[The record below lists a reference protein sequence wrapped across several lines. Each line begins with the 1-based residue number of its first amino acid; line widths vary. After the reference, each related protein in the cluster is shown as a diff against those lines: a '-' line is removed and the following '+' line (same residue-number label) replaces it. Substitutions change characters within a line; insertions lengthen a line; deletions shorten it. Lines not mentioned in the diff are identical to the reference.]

1 MERINAYPVR
11 DGGKGASMIDKIL
24 RFIADKMTAG
34 DGIICIGDF
43 LIQWGS
49 DSMVVAANNVGSK
62 TITFKAAYAEDPA
75 VFAQSITNTAF
86 SDNWLA
92 GAAYIGPEDFRLTFQ
107 NRYTQ
112 QSTISANWI
121 AFGKKLTGGAIN

>member
-1 MERINAYPVR
+1 
-11 DGGKGASMIDKIL
+11 
-24 RFIADKMTAG
+24 MTTG

-43 LIQWGS
+43 LIQWGNS
-49 DSMVVAANNVGSK
+49 SKTLSANNAETE
-62 TITFKAAYAEDPA
+62 TITFKEAYASNPV

-92 GAAYIGPEDFRLTFQ
+92 GAAYIGPEDFKLTFQ

-112 QSTISANWI
+112 QSTIVANWI
-121 AFGKKLTGGAIN
+121 AFGKKLTGGGNKLKTFLSRLLKGGERRG

>member
-1 MERINAYPVR
+1 
-11 DGGKGASMIDKIL
+11 MIDKIL
-24 RFIADKMTAG
+24 RFIADKMTTG

-43 LIQWGS
+43 LVQWGNS
-49 DSMVVAANNVGSK
+49 SMTLSANDAGTE
-62 TITFKAAYAEDPA
+62 TITFKEAYASNPV

-92 GAAYIGPEDFRLTFQ
+92 GAAYIGPEDFKLTFQ

-112 QSTISANWI
+112 RSTIVANWI
-121 AFGKKLTGGAIN
+121 AFGKKLTGGGNKLKTFLARLFKGGERRG